1 MQIKVEEGTFKVI
14 TGVTATTVVNVTNRE
29 GKVVDSFG
37 FGLSKSGELS
47 TEAFIGN
54 ATVDGKIAFIRQV
67 DTDDKDVIKNL
78 KEVYGRQLVRAEA
91 FEVPAMEQNA
101 AAAEAEAQYKA
112 TLSEM
117 FGESEDDTA
126 IGVELVNDDASD
138 DNADDASQAE

>member
-14 TGVTATTVVNVTNRE
+14 TGVTATTVVNVTDRE

-37 FGLSKSGELS
+37 FGLSERGELS
-47 TEAFIGN
+47 TKAFIGN
-54 ATVDGKIAFIRQV
+54 TTVDGKIAFIRQV
-67 DTDDKDVIKNL
+67 DTDDKDVIENL

-101 AAAEAEAQYKA
+101 AAAEAEAQYQA

-126 IGVELVNDDASD
+126 IDVEPVNDDASD